1 MHGGNIQIFM
11 WYRGVYFL
19 VLKNQI
25 LVYSE
30 ESFKMPPKEEFESL
44 IGKIHDFGK
53 NYKRKPKQLRRVPSE
68 GMEYLYELISYPQEQ
83 SEEGSDKEVK

>member
-1 MHGGNIQIFM
+1 METSKYSCGTPGSI
-11 WYRGVYFL
+11 V

-25 LVYSE
+25 LVFSE
-30 ESFKMPPKEEFESL
+30 EDYRIPPKEEFESL

-68 GMEYLYELISYPQEQ
+68 GMEFPY
-83 SEEGSDKEVK
+83 